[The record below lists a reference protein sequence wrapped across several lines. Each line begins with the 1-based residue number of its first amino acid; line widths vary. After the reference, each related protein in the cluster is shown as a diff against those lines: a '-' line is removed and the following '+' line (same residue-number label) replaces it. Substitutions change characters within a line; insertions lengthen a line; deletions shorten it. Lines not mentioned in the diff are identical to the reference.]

1 MGNYNLE
8 VTFADIEEGDMIEVV
23 TTAIFAVNFQP
34 NNGATID
41 GISVVG
47 GNKVIAP
54 TEPVKAHYTFAGW
67 YSDEA
72 LTNAWNFEVDTV
84 SEALTLYAKWT
95 PVAYTITYDFAG
107 GTVEHTNP
115 TTYTVEDE
123 DITLVAPTSAT
134 KTGYTFA
141 GWDITTIDTEGA
153 VNVTVTA
160 TWTANAFT
168 ATFNSDGGSTVADHL
183 VELDAAIGNL
193 KETGVRGEN
202 IAAQLQTLGNDL
214 QNLENEVRGGFAAS
228 AALSALV
235 PNARATNDTQ
245 ISLGTGMYRDR
256 AGFAIGAFHYVND
269 NVLLNAGAAYGG
281 SKSTT
286 VKAGITFGW

>member
-1 MGNYNLE
+1 M
-8 VTFADIEEGDMIEVV
+8 
-23 TTAIFAVNFQP
+23 
-34 NNGATID
+34 
-41 GISVVG
+41 
-47 GNKVIAP
+47 
-54 TEPVKAHYTFAGW
+54 
-67 YSDEA
+67 
-72 LTNAWNFEVDTV
+72 
-84 SEALTLYAKWT
+84 
-95 PVAYTITYDFAG
+95 
-107 GTVEHTNP
+107 
-115 TTYTVEDE
+115 
-123 DITLVAPTSAT
+123 
-134 KTGYTFA
+134 
-141 GWDITTIDTEGA
+141 
-153 VNVTVTA
+153 
-160 TWTANAFT
+160 
-168 ATFNSDGGSTVADHL
+168 
-183 VELDAAIGNL
+183 DAAIGNL

-202 IAAQLQTLGNDL
+202 IAAQLQSLGTDL